1 MKKGRHRRFEE
12 ARKAKRA
19 FIEPLRKCEE
29 CGGNSEEGH
38 ASWCMA
44 YLEEE
49 EELFEPLPSL
59 HVLED
64 GPARPEE

>member
-19 FIEPLRKCEE
+19 FIGVPQKCEE
-29 CGGNSEEGH
+29 CGGDSEEGH

-44 YLEEE
+44 ALEEQ
-49 EELFEPLPSL
+49 EELFRPLPSL
-59 HVLED
+59 QALED
-64 GPARPEE
+64 TGPTYED